1 MHLFSLERR
10 TKKRIHAA
18 VLFCTVLRSTN
29 TTQPSTDRFRTA
41 DPRRA
46 DSVSILGSPF
56 RPSPEQTV
64 PSRRSGAG
72 IIQHLVQQAHGGDD
86 PTDDGTDRGKK
97 GNVSLPVLLDDL
109 DVEGR
114 DLVKEKDPGESSSTS
129 GIDVPQVLRDAV
141 LVRLDAR
148 PVSEFHERRDDL
160 EVVLVHPVPVGYHAG
175 FSVQLVFVSDEFI
188 PEPDLVDRV
197 RDIELLKGAQ
207 EKLKDCTDVTHV
219 RVVVAPSRSEMEI
232 PPTAVEGDQT
242 MDVATFFAL
251 LFVVFVVAVF
261 VVVVF
266 VVAVFVV
273 AVFVVADGR
282 EFLLPGFLHL
292 DLVVQFFFALLEGQ
306 GG

>member
-114 DLVKEKDPGESSSTS
+114 DLVKEKDPGESCFGFGFVLGWLWVGGAKKSWVTQRVRRAAVLHTQHHQQQQRPGPLCCTAWNGMESHRNKNPKRAKTTTGDDPSDRETHAIAKKPTSSTS

-160 EVVLVHPVPVGYHAG
+160 
-175 FSVQLVFVSDEFI
+175 
-188 PEPDLVDRV
+188 
-197 RDIELLKGAQ
+197 
-207 EKLKDCTDVTHV
+207 
-219 RVVVAPSRSEMEI
+219 
-232 PPTAVEGDQT
+232 
-242 MDVATFFAL
+242 
-251 LFVVFVVAVF
+251 
-261 VVVVF
+261 
-266 VVAVFVV
+266 
-273 AVFVVADGR
+273 
-282 EFLLPGFLHL
+282 
-292 DLVVQFFFALLEGQ
+292 
-306 GG
+306 